1 MIRIFVGYDPKE
13 AIAYHN
19 FCESVIKHC
28 TEPVSF
34 TPLALNTLQDYKEN
48 HKDGSN
54 EFIYSRFLVPHLC
67 GYKGKALFV
76 DGDMLCKADISELF
90 YKPMFDAVSVVKHNY
105 KTKYPI
111 KYLGN
116 INEDYPRKN
125 WSSVMLFNCSH
136 KDCSKLTPEYV
147 AKAKGKHLH
156 RFEWADDVGELPI
169 EWNWLANEY
178 DYNPDAKLIHYTIG
192 TPCFKGYHDMDY
204 GKEWMTTFTH
214 TINPLT
220 GIFRSKL

>member
-28 TEPVSF
+28 SEPVSF

-90 YKPMFDAVSVVKHNY
+90 RPMFDAVKVVKHNY

-147 AKAKGKHLH
+147 AKASGKELH
-156 RFEWADDVGELPI
+156 RFEWTDSVGDLPI